1 MKLKSLKLKNFR
13 TYCNETIIGFN
24 DLTALIGKNDI
35 GKSTILESLE
45 IFFNNSTVCCE
56 KDDLSV
62 NSTDT
67 NIEITCTFTNLPA
80 VLVLDSA
87 VSTTLQDE
95 YLLNSDGD
103 LEIKKIFSA
112 TAAKPKEKIF
122 INCLHPTA
130 TNYNDLL
137 LLKRAE
143 LKARANSLGIDNTTY
158 NANIN
163 SEIRHA
169 IWASRQIDE
178 LSLSEISLL
187 VDKEDS
193 KKVYDELQKYLP
205 IFALFQSDRQS
216 KDDDKEV
223 TDPMKLAIQQAL
235 SDLNLE
241 LEEIKSQVQQKA
253 LETANR
259 TLTKLHEMDPDLAN
273 SLMPEFK
280 SEPKYDSIFKL
291 TIKSD
296 NDIPIN
302 KRGSG
307 VRRLI
312 LLNFFRAEAERRMHE
327 SNNNSIIYA
336 FEEPETSQHP
346 DHQRLLLNAFKELS
360 LTSNCQVMLT
370 THTPALA
377 SLLPLNSLRYIH
389 TTNSN
394 CKEILAGTDSVFES
408 ICNALG
414 VLPDPIP
421 NNTQALLLVEG
432 KGDVT
437 FINHTAFKLKE
448 GGFIPHTLQEKN
460 FAIVPIGGCGNLKH
474 WVTMRL
480 ATQFNVPWCIL
491 LDSDKGTP
499 EEIINTSAVSELKLQ
514 GIKAYVTQKREPENY
529 IHPNCLQLRTR
540 TLTYSDTDDAKKLI
554 STETSIKKENVL
566 DTMWIRMTT
575 DQIRDVEQF
584 TDSNGNIHFE
594 LTEMI
599 NDFLTLVD

>member
-13 TYCNETIIGFN
+13 TYCNETIIDFN

-273 SLMPEFK
+273 SLMPVFK
-280 SEPKYDSIFKL
+280 SEPK
-291 TIKSD
+291 
-296 NDIPIN
+296 
-302 KRGSG
+302 
-307 VRRLI
+307 
-312 LLNFFRAEAERRMHE
+312 
-327 SNNNSIIYA
+327 
-336 FEEPETSQHP
+336 
-346 DHQRLLLNAFKELS
+346 
-360 LTSNCQVMLT
+360 
-370 THTPALA
+370 
-377 SLLPLNSLRYIH
+377 
-389 TTNSN
+389 
-394 CKEILAGTDSVFES
+394 
-408 ICNALG
+408 
-414 VLPDPIP
+414 
-421 NNTQALLLVEG
+421 
-432 KGDVT
+432 
-437 FINHTAFKLKE
+437 
-448 GGFIPHTLQEKN
+448 
-460 FAIVPIGGCGNLKH
+460 
-474 WVTMRL
+474 
-480 ATQFNVPWCIL
+480 
-491 LDSDKGTP
+491 
-499 EEIINTSAVSELKLQ
+499 
-514 GIKAYVTQKREPENY
+514 
-529 IHPNCLQLRTR
+529 
-540 TLTYSDTDDAKKLI
+540 
-554 STETSIKKENVL
+554 
-566 DTMWIRMTT
+566 
-575 DQIRDVEQF
+575 
-584 TDSNGNIHFE
+584 
-594 LTEMI
+594 
-599 NDFLTLVD
+599 

>member
-1 MKLKSLKLKNFR
+1 MKLKCLKLRNFR
-13 TYCNETIIGFN
+13 TYCNETKINFE
-24 DLTALIGKNDI
+24 DLTGLIGKNDI
-35 GKSTILESLE
+35 GKSTILEALE
-45 IFFNNSTVCCE
+45 IFFNNSLVCCE

-67 NIEITCTFTNLPA
+67 NIDITCTFTELPTT
-80 VLVLDSA
+80 LVIDTTA
-87 VSTTLQDE
+87 ETTLQDE

-112 TAAKPKEKIF
+112 TIPKPKEKIY

-130 TNYNDLL
+130 INYDDLLTLKRNDL
-137 LLKRAE
+137 RN
-143 LKARANSLGIDNTTY
+143 RANTLGIDNTTY

-169 IWASRQIDE
+169 IWNSKQHDE
-178 LSLSEISLL
+178 LIFNEISIL

-193 KKVYDELQKYLP
+193 KKVYEELQKYVP
-205 IFALFQSDRQS
+205 IYALFQSDRQS

-235 SDLNLE
+235 ADLNLE
-241 LEEIKSQVQQKA
+241 LETIKAQVQQKA
-253 LETANR
+253 IETANR
-259 TLTKLHEMDPDLAN
+259 TLIKLREMDPDLAN

-280 SEPKYDSIFKL
+280 SEPKYDSLFKL

-312 LLNFFRAEAERRMHE
+312 LLSFFRAEAERRMAE
-327 SNNNSIIYA
+327 SNNNSVIYA

-377 SLLPLNSLRYIH
+377 ALLPLSSLRYIR
-389 TTNSN
+389 TNETG
-394 CKEILAGTDSVFES
+394 CKEVLAGTDTVFES
-408 ICNALG
+408 ICSILG

-421 NNTQALLLVEG
+421 NNARALLLVEG

-437 FINHTAFKLKE
+437 FINHTSLKLKE
-448 GGFIPHTLQEKN
+448 GGFIPFTLQEKN
-460 FAIVPIGGCGNLKH
+460 FAVLPIGGCGNLKH

-480 ATQFNVPWCIL
+480 AAQFNVPWCIL

-499 EEIINTSAVSELKLQ
+499 EEIINTSGISNLRAQ

-529 IHPNCLQLRTR
+529 IHLACLQLRTR
-540 TLTYSDTDDAKKLI
+540 TLNYSDTDDAKKMI
-554 STETSIKKENVL
+554 SAETSIKKENVL
-566 DTMWIRMTT
+566 DTMWPRMTIE
-575 DQIRDVEQF
+575 QIREVEQF
-584 TDSNGNIHFE
+584 VDSNGTTHYE
-594 LTEMI
+594 LTEMF

>member
-1 MKLKSLKLKNFR
+1 MKLISLQLKNFR
-13 TYCNETIIGFN
+13 TYCNETIINFN

-35 GKSTILESLE
+35 GKSTILEALE
-45 IFFNNSTVCCE
+45 IFFNNSLVCCD

-62 NSTDT
+62 NSTDS
-67 NIEITCTFTNLPA
+67 NIEITCTFADLPPT
-80 VLVLDSA
+80 LIID
-87 VSTTLQDE
+87 TTVETSLENE
-95 YLLNSDGD
+95 YLLNSDGN
-103 LEIKKIFSA
+103 LEIKKIFPA
-112 TAAKPKEKIF
+112 TSSKPKAKVY

-130 TNYNDLL
+130 SKYDDLL
-137 LLKRAE
+137 TLKRAD
-143 LKARANSLGIDNTTY
+143 LRNRANSLGIDNTTY
-158 NANIN
+158 NSNIN

-169 IWASRQIDE
+169 IWSSQQHSE
-178 LSLSEISLL
+178 LELDKISLL

-193 KKVYDELQKYLP
+193 KKVYEAIQKYLP
-205 IFALFQSDRQS
+205 IYSLFQSDRQS
-216 KDDDKEV
+216 KDDDKEI

-235 SDLNLE
+235 SELNLE
-241 LEEIKSQVQQKA
+241 LETINSQVQQKA
-253 LETANR
+253 LETAKR
-259 TLTKLHEMDPDLAN
+259 TLIKLHEMDPDLAD

-280 SEPKYDSIFKL
+280 SDPKYDSLFKL

-312 LLNFFRAEAERRMHE
+312 LLNFFRAEAERRMAE
-327 SNNNSIIYA
+327 TNNSSIIYA

-360 LTSNCQVMLT
+360 LTPNCQVMLT

-389 TTNSN
+389 TSN
-394 CKEILAGTDSVFES
+394 TGCKEILSESDSVFES

-421 NNTQALLLVEG
+421 NNTRALLLVEG

-437 FINHTAFKLKE
+437 FINHAALKLKE
-448 GGFIPHTLQEKN
+448 GGFISSTLQEKN

-474 WVTMRL
+474 WTTMRL
-480 ATQFNVPWCIL
+480 ADQFNVPWCIL

-499 EEIINTSAVSELKLQ
+499 EEIINTTAITNLKSQ
-514 GIKAYVTQKREPENY
+514 GIKAYVTRKREPENY
-529 IHPNCLQLRTR
+529 IHSDCLQLRTR
-540 TLTYSDTDDAKKLI
+540 TLTYSDTDDAKKMI

-566 DTMWIRMTT
+566 DIMWQRMSVE
-575 DQIRDVEQF
+575 QIREVEKYID
-584 TDSNGNIHFE
+584 TDDTVHFE
-594 LTEMI
+594 LTEML
-599 NDFLTLVD
+599 NDFLTLV

>member
-13 TYCNETIIGFN
+13 TYCNETIINFN

-35 GKSTILESLE
+35 GKSTILEALE
-45 IFFNNSTVCCE
+45 IFFNNSLVCCE

-62 NSTDT
+62 DSTDS
-67 NIEITCTFTNLPA
+67 NIEITCTFTDLP
-80 VLVLDSA
+80 
-87 VSTTLQDE
+87 TTLIIDTAAETTLIDE
-95 YLLNSDGD
+95 YLLNQDGD
-103 LEIKKIFSA
+103 LEIKKVFSA
-112 TAAKPKEKIF
+112 TAAKPKDKIY
-122 INCLHPTA
+122 INCIHPTA
-130 TNYNDLL
+130 TNYDDLL
-137 LLKRAE
+137 NLKRTE
-143 LKARANSLGIDNTTY
+143 LRSRANTLGIDNTTY

-169 IWASRQIDE
+169 IWASKQHDE
-178 LSLSEISLL
+178 LTFDNISLS

-205 IFALFQSDRQS
+205 IYALFQSDRQS

-235 SDLNLE
+235 ADLNLE
-241 LEEIKSQVQQKA
+241 LETIKSQVQQKA
-253 LETANR
+253 LEMATR

-273 SLMPEFK
+273 SLIPEFK
-280 SEPKYDSIFKL
+280 SEPKYDSLFKL

-312 LLNFFRAEAERRMHE
+312 LLNFFRAEAERRMAE
-327 SNNNSIIYA
+327 TNNNSIIYA

-360 LTSNCQVMLT
+360 LAPSCQVMLT

-377 SLLPLNSLRYIH
+377 ALLPLDSLRYIH
-389 TTNSN
+389 TNNTG
-394 CKEILAGTDSVFES
+394 CKEILAETDTVFEA

-421 NNTQALLLVEG
+421 NNTSALLLVEG

-437 FINHTAFKLKE
+437 FINHTALKLKE
-448 GGFIPHTLQEKN
+448 SGMIPFTLQEKN

-474 WVTMRL
+474 WITMRL
-480 ATQFNVPWCIL
+480 AAQFNVPWCIL

-499 EEIINTSAVSELKLQ
+499 EEVINTTAVANLRTQ
-514 GIKAYVTQKREPENY
+514 GIKAYVTHKREPENY
-529 IHPNCLQLRTR
+529 IHPDCLQLRTR
-540 TLTYSDTDDAKKLI
+540 TLTYSDTDDAKKMI

-566 DTMWIRMTT
+566 DTMWVRMTT
-575 DQIRDVEQF
+575 EQIREVEQYI
-584 TDSNGNIHFE
+584 DNNGDTHYE
-594 LTEMI
+594 LTEML
-599 NDFLTLVD
+599 NDFLTLV